1 MQQPSPSSDS
11 GARELFSLAGLN
23 ALVIGGSSGIG
34 RALAIGLQQAG
45 AHVAI
50 AGRTASKVEAVTAEL
65 RARDAGTRGYTIDV
79 SERDQLSAFLEKA
92 LADLGHI
99 DILVP
104 AQGITVLKPAEE
116 FTGTDYDMI
125 METNMR
131 SVFFSCTRIGRH
143 MLERGSG
150 SIINITSMASH
161 RGLPLAAVYAVS
173 KHGVMGLTKTLA
185 AEWANRGVRVNAIS
199 PGFFPTEL
207 TRKAMKPER
216 RESALRRTPIG
227 RFGDVEELVST
238 AVYLAAPASKFVT
251 GVVINVDGGYLASG
265 I

>member
-1 MQQPSPSSDS
+1 M
-11 GARELFSLAGLN
+11 FSLKGLN

-34 RALAIGLQQAG
+34 RALALGLQQAE
-45 AHVAI
+45 ARVAI
-50 AGRTASKVEAVTAEL
+50 SGRTESKVAAVADEL
-65 RARDAGTRGYTIDV
+65 RKGDAEVRSYTVDVTDRG
-79 SERDQLSAFLEKA
+79 QLAAFLDCVIE
-92 LADLGHI
+92 DLGAI

-104 AQGITVLKPAEE
+104 AQGVTVLKAAED
-116 FTGTDYDMI
+116 FTEADYDAI

-143 MLERGSG
+143 MLERGKG
-150 SIINITSMASH
+150 SIINITSMSSH
-161 RGLPLAAVYAVS
+161 RGFPRAAVYAVS

-185 AEWANRGVRVNAIS
+185 AEWADRGVRVNAIS

-216 RESALRRTPIG
+216 RESALRRTPMG
-227 RFGDVEELVST
+227 RFGEVEELVST
-238 AVYLAAPASKFVT
+238 AVYLASPASGFVT